1 MVDDWEEEDI
11 HMDWNVVGDER
22 IDNVMDRMIGII
34 KMVSWSWVLVI
45 MEVSVVVMDSSS
57 SSWRKEEDDS

>member
-1 MVDDWEEEDI
+1 MVDWEEKDG
-11 HMDWNVVGDER
+11 HLDWNVVVGDER